1 MATLTVTEVMKTNLR
16 TAHEDDSIRM
26 ADWEMT
32 IDEIR
37 HLLVID
43 VDGKLVGIVSDRDIL
58 RARERGT
65 TDAPL
70 GLIMNRDVMSIGP
83 ETPAAL
89 AVERMMR
96 GKYSALPVV
105 DDTGRPIGI
114 VTSTDFLEIAY
125 RALTGLDTRHV
136 ARA

>member
-1 MATLTVTEVMKTNLR
+1 MANLAISELMKTNLR
-16 TAHEDDSIRM
+16 IVHEDESIRT

-32 IDEIR
+32 LGEIR

-43 VDGKLVGIVSDRDIL
+43 ERGRLVGIISDRDVL
-58 RARERGT
+58 RARGRGDT
-65 TDAPL
+65 EISVNT
-70 GLIMNRDVMSIGP
+70 IMCRDVLSISP
-83 ETPAAL
+83 TTPAAS
-89 AVERMMR
+89 AVERMLR

-105 DDTGRPIGI
+105 DDEGRPIGI